1 MTASLSATLLTGMLK
16 LPPSELKKAQE
27 VVAGENRPD
36 LTLGAKPTPAPA
48 PVEIPAPPAK
58 KEATPSIAVAT
69 QVLKKP
75 LVAKAAAP
83 KGAKAKFSTLER
95 ADIRFRGDQIN
106 FLTDLELKL
115 RRRNVCDERL
125 TKASITRAL
134 VDLLPLMDL
143 DLDNVK
149 DEESLK
155 ELFIACWKSG
165 PNRSKTA

>member
-1 MTASLSATLLTGMLK
+1 MEV
-16 LPPSELKKAQE
+16 SE
-27 VVAGENRPD
+27 
-36 LTLGAKPTPAPA
+36 
-48 PVEIPAPPAK
+48 PVRH
-58 KEATPSIAVAT
+58 SVLIA
-69 QVLKKP
+69 
-75 LVAKAAAP
+75 
-83 KGAKAKFSTLER
+83 FSTRLGVQFEFFP
-95 ADIRFRGDQIN
+95 AIEGQIN